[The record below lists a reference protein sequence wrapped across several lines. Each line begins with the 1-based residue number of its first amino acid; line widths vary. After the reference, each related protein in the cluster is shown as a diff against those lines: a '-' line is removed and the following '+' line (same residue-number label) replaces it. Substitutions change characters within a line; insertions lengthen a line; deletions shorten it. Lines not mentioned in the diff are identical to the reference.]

1 MSESGDRTPT
11 ADAQAAR
18 KKVLIADI
26 QLFLAAVSFGSG
38 FVGQKEAFLEHVG
51 PLTFNAVRF
60 AISTVLIFVLLPLL
74 GPKRG
79 QHRDDDKHESKDQLP
94 LLASIS
100 GEEMHPEDDYHP
112 GGALASTRAMGQR
125 YAGAMRLLWY
135 GTLLG
140 VFNFLGSSLQQ
151 AGIKWLTS
159 AESSFLTGLYVVFT
173 PLVQVI
179 APWLVTPEHRP
190 GLNTWI
196 AVVLSLIGL
205 FITSGSSLSS
215 LKLGPGELLTLSAS
229 FFWTFFILLLDIA
242 TDRCNA
248 MHITVVQLFVTTCL
262 SIVASYFL
270 EHGEWNLHHLW
281 ASWPIMLFLGTVE
294 CVAFAFGAQGQIYA
308 PPHHAAIIYSSETV
322 WAIGFGYLF
331 LQESLSLRD
340 AIGCGFLIV
349 ATLCAKL
356 DCTEP
361 LKRLYRQV
369 QNLLTPRRPS

>member
-1 MSESGDRTPT
+1 MSESSLGDRESV
-11 ADAQAAR
+11 R
-18 KKVLIADI
+18 RKVLIADL

-38 FVGQKEAFLEHVG
+38 FVGQKEADIEHVG

-60 AISTVLIFVLLPLL
+60 AISTVLIFALLPVISN
-74 GPKRG
+74 RSAS
-79 QHRDDDKHESKDQLP
+79 QHKDDDKLRHESKDQLP

-100 GEEMHPEDDYHP
+100 GEELHPEDDDDSAV
-112 GGALASTRAMGQR
+112 GGSAGTKLSPQR
-125 YAGAMRLLWY
+125 YAGALRLLWY

-140 VFNFLGSSLQQ
+140 IFNFLGSSLQQ

-179 APWLVTPEHRP
+179 APSLVTAEHRP

-215 LKLGPGELLTLSAS
+215 LKMGPGEILTLAAS

-248 MHITVVQLFVTTCL
+248 MHITVVQLFVTTIL

-322 WAIGFGYLF
+322 WAIAFGYLF
-331 LQESLSLRD
+331 LGESLSFPD
-340 AIGCGFLIV
+340 AVGCGFLIV

-356 DCTEP
+356 DCSEP
-361 LKRLYRQV
+361 LKRFYR
-369 QNLLTPRRPS
+369 LLTSRRPS

>member
-1 MSESGDRTPT
+1 MLETKT
-11 ADAQAAR
+11 DAEIVR
-18 KKVLIADI
+18 RRVLIADL

-60 AISTVLIFVLLPLL
+60 AISTVLICVLLPLIN
-74 GPKRG
+74 GKSNM
-79 QHRDDDKHESKDQLP
+79 QHKDDDKQRHESKDQLP

-100 GEEMHPEDDYHP
+100 GE
-112 GGALASTRAMGQR
+112 LAESPPVSPVAAAKK

-135 GTLLG
+135 GTILG

-179 APWLVTPEHRP
+179 APSLVTAEHKP
-190 GLNTWI
+190 SLNTWI
-196 AVVLSLIGL
+196 AVFLSLIGL

-215 LKLGPGELLTLSAS
+215 LKLGPGELLTLTAS

-242 TDRCNA
+242 TDKCNA
-248 MHITVVQLFVTTCL
+248 MHITVVQLFVTTVL
-262 SIVASYFL
+262 SIFASYFL
-270 EHGEWNLHHLW
+270 EHGEWNLHHLF

-294 CVAFAFGAQGQIYA
+294 CVAFACGAQGQIYA

-322 WAIGFGYLF
+322 WAILGGYFF
-331 LQESLSLRD
+331 LQEKLSFRD
-340 AIGCGFLIV
+340 TVGCGFMIV

-356 DCTEP
+356 ECTE
-361 LKRLYRQV
+361 LIKRAHRF
-369 QNLLTPRRPS
+369 LLRRPS